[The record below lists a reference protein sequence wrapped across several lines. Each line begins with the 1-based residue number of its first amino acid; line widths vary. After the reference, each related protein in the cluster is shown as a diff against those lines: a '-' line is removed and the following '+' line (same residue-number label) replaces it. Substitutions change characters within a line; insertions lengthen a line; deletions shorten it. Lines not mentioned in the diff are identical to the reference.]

1 MGHIYSYTQLCGHQ
15 GVELLEKIIKI
26 KSNGLIGVGLIG
38 VALEKGC
45 SLCLFALAGKANL
58 ALSDKYI
65 LSAALKH
72 TALEF
77 WHVLK

>member
-45 SLCLFALAGKANL
+45 SLCLFALAFA
-58 ALSDKYI
+58 
-65 LSAALKH
+65 
-72 TALEF
+72 
-77 WHVLK
+77 